1 MRWLERIAERMM
13 LKARAEG
20 KLSGLEGEGKPLPQ
34 RHEPD
39 SAEAVGYRIMARAGV
54 LPEEIVL
61 KKRIDAARA
70 ELASLPEGAARDAA
84 LARIAD
90 LEMRRAIAIEARRRF
105 MKP

>member
-1 MRWLERIAERMM
+1 MRRLERIAERMM

-20 KLSGLEGEGKPLPQ
+20 RLSGLEGEGKPLPQ
-34 RHEPD
+34 RHGSE
-39 SAEAVGYRIMARAGV
+39 SGEAIGFRIVAEAGV

-70 ELASLPEGAARDAA
+70 ALAAVPQGAERDAA

-105 MKP
+105 MKS